1 MSKEELKDYLKKNL
15 SIEFEEHGSDWYNN
29 TYLIIKL
36 DGEPIIRTM
45 VKSEE
50 FE

>member
-1 MSKEELKDYLKKNL
+1 MNKEELKDYLKKNL
-15 SIEFEEHGSDWYNN
+15 TIKFEENGNDWYKN
-29 TYLIIKL
+29 TYLIISL
-36 DGEPIIRTM
+36 EDEPIIRTM